1 MIIIILISLIPSFLF
16 FLWRGGVGWGNGGIG
31 NGYVTVQNLIQVK
44 IFNLGWFSISFV
56 SQHWL
61 FMN

>member
-1 MIIIILISLIPSFLF
+1 MIIIIFISLIPSFPF
-16 FLWRGGVGWGNGGIG
+16 SLWRGGGGGNGGIG
-31 NGYVTVQNLIQVK
+31 NGYVTGQNLIQVK
-44 IFNLGWFSISFV
+44 ILNLGWFSISFV

>member
-1 MIIIILISLIPSFLF
+1 MIIIILISLIPSFVF
-16 FLWRGGVGWGNGGIG
+16 FRGRGGVGGGNGGIG
-31 NGYVTVQNLIQVK
+31 NSYVTVQNLIQVK
-44 IFNLGWFSISFV
+44 IFNRGWFSISFV

>member
-16 FLWRGGVGWGNGGIG
+16 FCGGVGWGNGGIG